1 MSDKGLTRL
10 GTDAQSD
17 AAWQRA
23 RRRAVVLEAVLAAKE
38 PRSEA
43 IALAAQEL
51 GISIR
56 QVYNLLRT
64 YRSSERVSSLLRQES
79 TRKAR
84 ITSAVEKIIRAWLKR
99 YLRREQKS
107 LRVVVNC
114 IRDDASAA
122 GERPPGI
129 NTVRRCLRQWYSDE
143 EIVKR
148 RHGPR
153 SHANR
158 LRPRAGYIDATYPL
172 ERTQI
177 DSTPTNILLIDA
189 DGVVIGR
196 ATLVIMVDV
205 FSHAV
210 LGFCLSL
217 EKPSAITT
225 ALCIQ
230 HAILPK
236 EQWLAERNVSYE
248 WPMSGVPHEIFPDRG
263 SEFRNSALARGC
275 DDLRIRLE
283 TERRGNPHIR
293 GIVERVLDIINELT
307 SREPGTVTR

>member
-1 MSDKGLTRL
+1 
-10 GTDAQSD
+10 
-17 AAWQRA
+17 
-23 RRRAVVLEAVLAAKE
+23 
-38 PRSEA
+38 
-43 IALAAQEL
+43 
-51 GISIR
+51 
-56 QVYNLLRT
+56 
-64 YRSSERVSSLLRQES
+64 
-79 TRKAR
+79 
-84 ITSAVEKIIRAWLKR
+84 
-99 YLRREQKS
+99 
-107 LRVVVNC
+107 
-114 IRDDASAA
+114 
-122 GERPPGI
+122 
-129 NTVRRCLRQWYSDE
+129 
-143 EIVKR
+143 
-148 RHGPR
+148 
-153 SHANR
+153 
-158 LRPRAGYIDATYPL
+158 
-172 ERTQI
+172 
-177 DSTPTNILLIDA
+177 
-189 DGVVIGR
+189 VVIGR

-293 GIVERVLDIINELT
+293 GIVERVRDIINELT